1 MEKRGDGIIRRVISA
16 IFGAPLFLL
25 FIYLG
30 GVPLVLALV
39 ALGALGCIEL
49 SVMMVKR
56 DVRMMTPLVAG
67 GGAAVLALLQFLGTA
82 TGALGLYVLV
92 LAGFSLQVLRSG
104 SYSIMDALVST
115 AAMIYLYGGL
125 GTMLVLRSQQHGLF
139 ALMAVVLGTWVCDTL
154 AYLFGT
160 RFGKH
165 RMCPSISPGKT
176 WEGAAAGFL
185 GGTAAVTALLSVW
198 LGVPVLLALLAGSV
212 INFSAQ
218 VGDLF
223 ESSIKRYARVKDS
236 GRLIPGHGGIL
247 DRMDSLLF
255 AVPVA
260 LILLGVMG
268 Y

>member
-1 MEKRGDGIIRRVISA
+1 VASA
-16 IFGAPLFLL
+16 ILGAPLFLL
-25 FIYLG
+25 LIYLG
-30 GVPLVLALV
+30 GLPLVLALAV
-39 ALGALGCIEL
+39 LGALGSSEL

-67 GGAAVLALLQFLGTA
+67 GGAAVLALLYFRGAA

-115 AAMIYLYGGL
+115 AALVYLFGGL

-139 ALMAVVLGTWVCDTL
+139 SLMAVVLGTWVCDTL
-154 AYLFGT
+154 AYLIGT
-160 RFGKH
+160 RFGKR

-176 WEGAAAGFL
+176 WEGAVAGFL
-185 GGTAAVTALLSVW
+185 GGTAVVASLFSVW
-198 LGVPVLLALLAGSV
+198 LGVPVLLSLLAGAV
-212 INFSAQ
+212 INCFAQ
-218 VGDLF
+218 MGDLF
-223 ESSIKRYARVKDS
+223 ESSIKRFARVKDS

-255 AVPVA
+255 AVPVS
-260 LILLGVMG
+260 LILLGVIG